1 MGAEAIQKQW
11 DTWEELLL
19 GGAILRHG
27 TTDWNLVAAELRAR
41 IVRPC
46 AYTPEVCKAKYED
59 LQKRFVGCKAWYE
72 ELRRQRI
79 MELRRALEHSEDSIG
94 SLESKLEALKSR
106 SGDKS
111 LVNSSDRSESWGV
124 VHKPTNELSAGS
136 FTQENRTC
144 SSVECRSAPFLAD
157 ETEIKPEASQLRCLK
172 WGKVGTGKKRSRG
185 KRKRKDCSSRDV
197 KEGSTGENN
206 LSESANPSTVS
217 HSKDNSCCN
226 SFEPRE
232 SSDAN
237 EASRSSTMDGVDVD
251 VLMAAFN
258 AVAENKSASVFRRRL
273 DSQKR
278 GRYKK
283 LIRQHLDIET
293 IRSRV
298 ASHYITTQKE
308 LYRDL
313 LLLANNALVFYL
325 PNTREYRSAVLLRRL
340 ITSTFQKL
348 FKNSH
353 DKRTQTRDQVA
364 KPHRLQP
371 AKRNESRKEVNPGD
385 AKTPSGNRRRSNANS
400 HSSVGLAKTE
410 TSASTVKR
418 EPRGTRKSVVGTLKS
433 ERSAA
438 TVARGRKRGRTK

>member
-1 MGAEAIQKQW
+1 MNMQ
-11 DTWEELLL
+11 
-19 GGAILRHG
+19 
-27 TTDWNLVAAELRAR
+27 
-41 IVRPC
+41 
-46 AYTPEVCKAKYED
+46 
-59 LQKRFVGCKAWYE
+59 
-72 ELRRQRI
+72 
-79 MELRRALEHSEDSIG
+79 
-94 SLESKLEALKSR
+94 
-106 SGDKS
+106 
-111 LVNSSDRSESWGV
+111 
-124 VHKPTNELSAGS
+124 
-136 FTQENRTC
+136 
-144 SSVECRSAPFLAD
+144 
-157 ETEIKPEASQLRCLK
+157 
-172 WGKVGTGKKRSRG
+172 
-185 KRKRKDCSSRDV
+185 
-197 KEGSTGENN
+197 
-206 LSESANPSTVS
+206 
-217 HSKDNSCCN
+217 
-226 SFEPRE
+226 
-232 SSDAN
+232 
-237 EASRSSTMDGVDVD
+237 
-251 VLMAAFN
+251 
-258 AVAENKSASVFRRRL
+258 
-273 DSQKR
+273 QKR